1 MEEENDLFSL
11 CIKDGTLK
19 IGDST
24 KNRYVHN
31 RTERF
36 SFSGK
41 SCKVIGLQVTQFE
54 NLGHQS

>member
-1 MEEENDLFSL
+1 MNQSYIIQSICRCSANKLYMEEENDLFSL

-36 SFSGK
+36 SFSG
-41 SCKVIGLQVTQFE
+41 
-54 NLGHQS
+54 

>member
-24 KNRYVHN
+24 KNRYVHKTVQN
-31 RTERF
+31 DFHLAVSRA
-36 SFSGK
+36 K
-41 SCKVIGLQVTQFE
+41 L
-54 NLGHQS
+54 

>member
-24 KNRYVHN
+24 KNRYVHIVQN
-31 RTERF
+31 DF
-36 SFSGK
+36 DLALSLAK
-41 SCKVIGLQVTQFE
+41 L
-54 NLGHQS
+54 

>member
-31 RTERF
+31 RTEQF

-41 SCKVIGLQVTQFE
+41 SGKVIGL
-54 NLGHQS
+54 